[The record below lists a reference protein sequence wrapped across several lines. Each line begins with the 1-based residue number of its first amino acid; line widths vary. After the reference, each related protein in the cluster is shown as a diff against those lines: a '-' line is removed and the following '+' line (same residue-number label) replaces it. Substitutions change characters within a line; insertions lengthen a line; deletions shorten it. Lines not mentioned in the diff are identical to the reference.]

1 MNAND
6 TASKAGIASAAL
18 ADLFDEELRAMG
30 AADIASI
37 EDGLLG
43 VGHEVMAKAFA
54 SALQRYD
61 LRLCASLPEGAKVH
75 DRRGRTLATKMGDVT
90 FEWTRVRAADGGID
104 VPLADA
110 VDLPVGC
117 RVSPAACSFLVEAAC
132 DVPYARAARLLA
144 KAGGSAVSAMTVKN
158 ALLKTGSLA
167 AEEDAAAAESLY
179 GDGVLPGGEE
189 VADELCLEADGT
201 WFSVQKPKPGQPRR
215 LEVKAVVAYAG
226 KEERGGKVRRVGVAR
241 HACVAAPGEFAREA
255 VAAVGREYDLS
266 KVKRVHV
273 GSDGEPWC
281 KGIGSLMPKA
291 EAVGHLDPFHVNRA
305 VASCFREPGAA
316 SAVLGCV
323 YGGDK
328 GSAPRLLA
336 AAAGLGLA
344 RPKRTAEVVRYL
356 ENNMEI
362 IAVEGPSLG
371 TMESENQHVY
381 GVRMDS
387 FPCAWS
393 VRGAS
398 DMARLRCRSVSG
410 RKIPRMTR
418 EKSMSA
424 RKLAAKRRRELAPY
438 MGGSGRL
445 PESAGRGYE
454 APHRAS
460 VANLPA
466 KVCYA
471 ANVDGGMVAIRG

>member
-6 TASKAGIASAAL
+6 TASTAEIASAAL

-30 AADIASI
+30 ATGIAAL
-37 EDGLLG
+37 EDKLLG
-43 VGHEVMAKAFA
+43 VGHEVMARAFS

-61 LRLCASLPEGAKVH
+61 LRLCASLPEGAGIH
-75 DRRGRTLATKMGDVT
+75 DRRERTLAAKMGDVT
-90 FEWTRVRAADGGID
+90 SRRTRVRAADGGIG

-110 VDLPVGC
+110 IDLPVGC
-117 RVSPAACSFLVEAAC
+117 RVSPAACDFLVEAAC

-144 KAGGSAVSAMTVKN
+144 KAGGSRVSAMSVKN
-158 ALLKTGSLA
+158 ALLKAGSLA

-179 GDGVLPGGEE
+179 GDGVLPGGED
-189 VADELCLEADGT
+189 VAEELCLEADGT

-215 LEVKAVVAYAG
+215 LEVKAVCAYAG
-226 KEERGGKVRRVGVAR
+226 KTERGGKVRRVGVAR
-241 HACVAAPGEFAREA
+241 HACVAAPGVFAREA
-255 VAAVGREYDLS
+255 VAAVGRDYDLS

-281 KGIGSLMPKA
+281 KGIGSFMPKA

-305 VASCFREPGAA
+305 VSSCFPGAGP

-323 YGGDK
+323 WGGEK
-328 GSAPRLLA
+328 EAAPKILA
-336 AAAGLGLA
+336 AAAELGLA
-344 RPKRTAEVVRYL
+344 RPKRTAEVVAYL
-356 ENNMEI
+356 ENNMEA
-362 IAVEGPSLG
+362 IANEGPSLG

-410 RKIPRMTR
+410 RPIPRMTR
-418 EKSMSA
+418 ERSMSE
-424 RKLAAKRRRELAPY
+424 RRRAARERRALAPY
-438 MGGSGRL
+438 MGGSGRV
-445 PESAGRGYE
+445 PESAGHGYE
-454 APHRAS
+454 VPHRAS
-460 VANLPA
+460 TANLSA
-466 KVCYA
+466 EVCYA
-471 ANVDGGMVAIRG
+471 ANVDGGMVAIKG